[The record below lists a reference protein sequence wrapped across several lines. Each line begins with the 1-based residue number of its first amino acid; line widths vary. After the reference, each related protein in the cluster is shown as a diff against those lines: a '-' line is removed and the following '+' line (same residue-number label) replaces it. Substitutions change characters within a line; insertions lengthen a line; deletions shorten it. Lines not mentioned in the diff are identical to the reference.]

1 MSASRPKRVVVL
13 GSTGSVGRQ
22 ALDVA
27 RTIPDRVRIVG
38 LGTRSDVQVLGEQVA
53 AFAPEA
59 VAIADPEAAK
69 TFRVRVP
76 YFRGELR
83 TGEEA
88 LTWLASWPEADLVLV
103 AVSGIAG
110 LRPTL
115 AAIEAGH
122 DLALANKET
131 LVAAGSLVR
140 RAVAARGVRLVP
152 VDGEHSAIFQC
163 LEGRDR
169 GSVTRLVLTASGGP
183 FLRRSLGSFGAV
195 TPEEALQHPTW
206 RMGRKITVDS
216 ATLMNKA
223 LEVIEAHWLFDVP
236 PDRIQVVIH
245 PQSVV
250 HGMVEFWDGSTFAH
264 LSPPDMR
271 LFIQYALTYPDR
283 APVSYARM
291 DWTVVHT
298 LTFEPPDPRRFPC
311 LGYAYEALARGG
323 TAPTVLN
330 AANEVAVERF
340 LNREIAFS
348 DIPRAVRT
356 ALDLHEPVRD
366 PSLEEI
372 LEADRWAR
380 ALVRSL

>member
-1 MSASRPKRVVVL
+1 VSAPRPKRVVIL

-27 RTIPDRVRIVG
+27 RAIPDRVRIVG
-38 LGTRSDVQVLGEQVA
+38 LGTRRDVQTLGEQVA

-59 VAIADPEAAK
+59 VAIADPEAAEA
-69 TFRVRVP
+69 FRVP
-76 YFRGELR
+76 HFRGELR

-169 GSVTRLVLTASGGP
+169 GSVARLVLTASGGP
-183 FLRRSLGSFGAV
+183 FLRRSLGSFRTV

-323 TAPTVLN
+323 TAPAVLN

-366 PSLEEI
+366 PSLEEV

>member
-1 MSASRPKRVVVL
+1 VSASRPKRVVVL